1 MNIEQMAIDAGDI
14 VVQNGI
20 IYWTEND
27 ALEVL
32 ERFAMLVKQMDVE
45 PAPFSQW

>member
-1 MNIEQMAIDAGDI
+1 MDILQLAIEAGVIFVED
-14 VVQNGI
+14 GD

-32 ERFAMLVKQMDVE
+32 ERFAMLVKQK
-45 PAPFSQW
+45 

>member
-1 MNIEQMAIDAGDI
+1 MNIDQMAIEAGVI
-14 VVQNGI
+14 VVEDGI
-20 IYWTEND
+20 TYWTEND

-32 ERFAMLVKQMDVE
+32 ERFTMLVKQMDVA